1 MANALQA
8 IARQQ
13 FLGGDTAW
21 DSDTFKVVL
30 LDNTYAYSAAHD
42 FLNDVGAGARIAT
55 SAALAS
61 KTITDGYADA
71 ADVVFSA
78 LPAGDTIVALWV
90 FKDTGVE
97 GTSTLIAYYDT
108 KADSTAI
115 SVPTN
120 GGDVTVQWNALG
132 LFRL

>member
-21 DSDTFKVVL
+21 DSDTFKVLAV
-30 LDNTYAYSAAHD
+30 DSGYTYSAAHD

-55 SAALAS
+55 SAALS
-61 KTITDGYADA
+61 GKGIVDGYATAIDA
-71 ADVVFSA
+71 TLAAVPS
-78 LPAGDTIVALWV
+78 GDTITGFWV

-97 GTSTLIAYYDT
+97 STSTLVAWYDT

-115 SVPTN
+115 SIATN
-120 GGDVTVQWNALG
+120 GGDIIVDWAALG